1 MPIMLCAPCRS
12 KSSGCRAIA
21 PIPQFDLLLLPLSAE
36 LFRGW
41 QRSRGGRL
49 AAPRRPAAAAQQGGG
64 AAGLWRGAQTVQ
76 KAREVR
82 CKKDPCISTHCE
94 LGCIRVITRM
104 HPSYRACERHV
115 AHSKGLPACWLA
127 AGCWPAPRLAHEHTR
142 AEHARHARTT
152 RVRLASDAHAL
163 TLQHA
168 LTSRQKSK
176 MCA

>member
-1 MPIMLCAPCRS
+1 MLCAPCRS

-94 LGCIRVITRM
+94 LGCIRANSDASELSRLREAC
-104 HPSYRACERHV
+104 RALKR
-115 AHSKGLPACWLA
+115 LACLLARRRLLARAA
-127 AGCWPAPRLAHEHTR
+127 AGTRAHACRTRSTRTHHACAPRQRRTCSHIATR
-142 AEHARHARTT
+142 AHVKKTFF
-152 RVRLASDAHAL
+152 RVEA
-163 TLQHA
+163 
-168 LTSRQKSK
+168 
-176 MCA
+176 